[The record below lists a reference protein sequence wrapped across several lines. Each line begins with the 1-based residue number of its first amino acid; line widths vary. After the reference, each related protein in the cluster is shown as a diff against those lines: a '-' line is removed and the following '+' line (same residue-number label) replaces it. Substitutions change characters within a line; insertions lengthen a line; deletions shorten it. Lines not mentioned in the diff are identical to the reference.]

1 MNILFQLLIMNWR
14 VKISTDCHHNIK
26 TCQTCFQFILRFP
39 VGTGIAG
46 YVAETGETLNVR
58 DAYTDPRFNR
68 AIDEQV
74 GSLFESLICL

>member
-1 MNILFQLLIMNWR
+1 LTN
-14 VKISTDCHHNIK
+14 S
-26 TCQTCFQFILRFP
+26 FQFISRFP

-74 GSLFESLICL
+74 

>member
-1 MNILFQLLIMNWR
+1 MSYASKLMNIANQ
-14 VKISTDCHHNIK
+14 K
-26 TCQTCFQFILRFP
+26 TYIFFNSSSFP

-74 GSLFESLICL
+74 